1 MKKRIFEISFV
12 RIEHHVYNFEVEVE
26 HDDEDEAYELAKE
39 KAEKYIDSDEFDW
52 DSFDTVHAE
61 EFINDIDEV

>member
-1 MKKRIFEISFV
+1 MKKRTFEISFV

-26 HDDEDEAYELAKE
+26 QDDEDEAYELARE
-39 KAEKYIDSDEFDW
+39 KAEKYIDSDEFEW
-52 DSFDTVHAE
+52 DAFDTVHAE